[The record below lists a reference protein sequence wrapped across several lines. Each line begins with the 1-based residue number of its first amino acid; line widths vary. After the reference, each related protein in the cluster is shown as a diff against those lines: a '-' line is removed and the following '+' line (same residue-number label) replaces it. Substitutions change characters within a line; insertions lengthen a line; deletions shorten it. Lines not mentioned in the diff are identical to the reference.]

1 MYISNTVEQTLSN
14 ILGFE
19 VGFVKIAAESA
30 DRFEN
35 ASLTQPN
42 WAFRRGM
49 RCITLEFQAMEKPEA
64 AYGSIHL
71 VSADKVV
78 KFSGVEPDRW
88 ACTARLLAGPETNQI
103 LNSLQE
109 PK

>member
-14 ILGFE
+14 MLGFE
-19 VGFVKIAAESA
+19 AGFVKVTYESA

-35 ASLTQPN
+35 ASLTKPN
-42 WAFRRGM
+42 WSFTHGM
-49 RCITLEFQAMEKPEA
+49 RCITLEFQTMEKPKA

-71 VSADKVV
+71 VAADKVA
-78 KFSGVEPDRW
+78 KLDDVEPDRW
-88 ACTARLLAGPETNQI
+88 ACTAHLLAGPETSQI
-103 LNSLQE
+103 INSLQE

>member
-19 VGFVKIAAESA
+19 VGFVKVTYESA

-35 ASLTQPN
+35 VSLTKPN
-42 WAFRRGM
+42 WTFRSGM
-49 RCITLEFQAMEKPEA
+49 RYITLEFQAMEKPKA

-71 VSADKVV
+71 VAADKVV
-78 KFSGVEPDRW
+78 KLSDVEPDRW

-103 LNSLQE
+103 LNSL
-109 PK
+109 

>member
-1 MYISNTVEQTLSN
+1 MSNNLEQTLSN

-19 VGFVKIAAESA
+19 VGFVKVTYEAA

-35 ASLTQPN
+35 VSLTQPS

-49 RCITLEFQAMEKPEA
+49 RCITLEFQAMEKPKA
-64 AYGSIHL
+64 SYGSIHL
-71 VSADKVV
+71 AAAGKVA
-78 KFSGVEPDRW
+78 KLSDVEPDRW
-88 ACTARLLAGPETNQI
+88 ACTAHLLAGPETNQI